1 MKIETLVWKLRLTL
15 QLFKSFNRE
24 RDYII
29 LIKIP
34 NYQDPCLA
42 WLWLLWLLGRRGPG
56 QRRWEPGFRPG
67 METDQ
72 SRDSALMKSL
82 IKLLFSVSQ
91 PPTSTADAR

>member
-1 MKIETLVWKLRLTL
+1 MKIETLVGKLRLTL

-42 WLWLLWLLGRRGPG
+42 WLWLLWWLARRGPG
-56 QRRWEPGFRPG
+56 LRLWQRESLRGT
-67 METDQ
+67 ETDQ
-72 SRDSALMKSL
+72 SRDSTLMKSL
-82 IKLLFSVSQ
+82 IKLLFSVFLS
-91 PPTSTADAR
+91 PTSTADAR